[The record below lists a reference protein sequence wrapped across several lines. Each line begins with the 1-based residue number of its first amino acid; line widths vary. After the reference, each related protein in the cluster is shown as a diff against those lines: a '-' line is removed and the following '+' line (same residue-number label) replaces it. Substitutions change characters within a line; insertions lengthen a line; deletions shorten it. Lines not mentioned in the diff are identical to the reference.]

1 MILYHILPLAVNTR
15 RRKLRSHSPLPVP
28 CLLFLMRP
36 NTGQPCSFATTAG
49 LGVRRPLVIHQY
61 DFEPPSCPTRLALA
75 SLRSAAAP
83 ASAARGT
90 SLPRRRPTLSLSSF
104 ASSRLLSKAQ
114 SSRTC
119 RGHLWRGAASAEYLL
134 LAPPP
139 QLSTPCA
146 NRILPSRCV
155 RPPLAR
161 CLLRQH
167 PLCAYIPRPANQRSG
182 RA

>member
-1 MILYHILPLAVNTR
+1 
-15 RRKLRSHSPLPVP
+15 
-28 CLLFLMRP
+28 MRP

-75 SLRSAAAP
+75 SLRSACGPGFGRPWHVVAAS
-83 ASAARGT
+83 SADLR
-90 SLPRRRPTLSLSSF
+90 LSSF

-167 PLCAYIPRPANQRSG
+167 PLCAHIPRPTNQRSCYATQVLHSLG
-182 RA
+182 PQAPHTTPA

>member
-1 MILYHILPLAVNTR
+1 MT
-15 RRKLRSHSPLPVP
+15 SS
-28 CLLFLMRP
+28 
-36 NTGQPCSFATTAG
+36 
-49 LGVRRPLVIHQY
+49 RRPAQ
-61 DFEPPSCPTRLALA
+61 PGSRLLHCARL
-75 SLRSAAAP
+75 AAP

-167 PLCAYIPRPANQRSG
+167 SPCASSPCPANQRSCYATQVLHSLG
-182 RA
+182 LQAPPTSSLMSAQFSQCDEQPEAQIIKNCATYIERHR